1 MLWFNLIGE
10 KVEGLIEKNM
20 YLWTL
25 RNEIKAQY
33 TVGHS
38 KIDLQS
44 KKRLVNNSLNSK
56 TGLPAPG
63 QYNNYGL
70 GSRSVY
76 DLWTGWRHIE
86 YRRAY
91 TNEV

>member
-1 MLWFNLIGE
+1 MQKNPDFKMQQLVLIF
-10 KVEGLIEKNM
+10 
-20 YLWTL
+20 
-25 RNEIKAQY
+25 
-33 TVGHS
+33 HS

-76 DLWTGWRHIE
+76 DLWTG
-86 YRRAY
+86 
-91 TNEV
+91 